1 MMQLDCWEMTDPG
14 LRERKKQRT
23 REAIVAAALRL
34 FEERGFD
41 ETTIAD
47 IAEAADIAPRTF
59 FGYFPSKEDVV
70 FADFPATVEGL
81 SVQLREREDSETAID
96 ALRAWIVGKLDE
108 IDLLDEQERCRKRL
122 LRGSPALAAH
132 SRALMGQLEELLAEH
147 IAHDLG
153 DRPDDVRPH
162 MIASSVIGTLMAL
175 DGKGVDE
182 GQSPPTKEEALAMV
196 DEALTFLQGGLDALR
211 RPR

>member
-1 MMQLDCWEMTDPG
+1 MTDAG

-23 REAIVAAALRL
+23 REAIVVAALRL

-70 FADFPATVEGL
+70 FADFPETLEGL
-81 SVQLREREDSETAID
+81 SARLRDRAEDETAID
-96 ALRAWIVGKLDE
+96 AIRAWIDGVLEDFDRRDE
-108 IDLLDEQERCRKRL
+108 RERCRKRVI
-122 LRGSPALAAH
+122 GESPALAAH
-132 SRALMGQLEELLAEH
+132 NRALMGQVEELLAEH

-153 DRPDDVRPH
+153 DRPDDVRPR
-162 MIASSVIGTLMAL
+162 MIASAVIGALTAL
-175 DGKGVDE
+175 DVKGTDD
-182 GQSPPTKEEALAMV
+182 GDSPPTKEEALAMV
-196 DEALTFLQGGLDALR
+196 DDALR
-211 RPR
+211 FLQAGIEALRRR

>member
-1 MMQLDCWEMTDPG
+1 MTDPG

-23 REAIVAAALRL
+23 REAIVAAALQL

-70 FADFPATVEGL
+70 FADFPETVEAL
-81 SVQLREREDSETAID
+81 SARLDDRADDETAID
-96 ALRAWIVGKLDE
+96 AIRSWIDEVLEEIELRDE
-108 IDLLDEQERCRKRL
+108 RERCRKRVI
-122 LRGSPALAAH
+122 GQSEALAAH
-132 SRALMGQLEELLAEH
+132 NRALMGQVEGLLAGH
-147 IAHDLG
+147 IARDLG

-162 MIASSVIGTLMAL
+162 MIASAVIGTLTAIDVKGAD
-175 DGKGVDE
+175 DGG
-182 GQSPPTKEEALAMV
+182 SRPTKEEASAMV
-196 DEALTFLQGGLDALR
+196 DDALRFLQGGIEALR
-211 RPR
+211 RS

>member
-1 MMQLDCWEMTDPG
+1 MTDAG

-23 REAIVAAALRL
+23 REAIVVAALRL

-70 FADFPATVEGL
+70 FADFPETLEGL
-81 SVQLREREDSETAID
+81 SVRLRDRAEDETAID
-96 ALRAWIVGKLDE
+96 AIRAWIDGVLEDFDLRDE
-108 IDLLDEQERCRKRL
+108 RERCRKRVI
-122 LRGSPALAAH
+122 GESPALAAH
-132 SRALMGQLEELLAEH
+132 NRALMGQVEELLAEH

-153 DRPDDVRPH
+153 DRPDDVRPR
-162 MIASSVIGTLMAL
+162 MIASAVIGALTAL
-175 DGKGVDE
+175 DVKGTDD
-182 GQSPPTKEEALAMV
+182 GDSPPTKEEALAMV
-196 DEALTFLQGGLDALR
+196 DDALR
-211 RPR
+211 FLQAGIEALRRR